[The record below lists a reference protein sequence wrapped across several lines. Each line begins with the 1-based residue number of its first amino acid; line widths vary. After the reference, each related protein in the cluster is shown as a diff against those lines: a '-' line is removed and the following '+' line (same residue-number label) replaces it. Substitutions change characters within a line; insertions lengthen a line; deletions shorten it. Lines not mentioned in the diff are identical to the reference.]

1 MMMMEVSGIKSKKK
15 NVFCLL
21 IDIVLQN
28 LSEKSTHI
36 HENRNTPKSTDSDV
50 ILNIFERKMR
60 SKKPTNE

>member
-1 MMMMEVSGIKSKKK
+1 MELKGKK

-36 HENRNTPKSTDSDV
+36 HKNRNPQKSTDCNV
-50 ILNIFERKMR
+50 ILNIFERKNGT
-60 SKKPTNE
+60 KTDEK